1 MMSRNPLHTNPEI
14 HVLAP
19 DLCSA
24 VTSAA
29 TTERATT
36 VEQPAPDTPEPLV
49 RDCAGRRP
57 RGTCDVAPRRHHE
70 PMQTANQIRAS
81 AAPSERDIAMVGGPY
96 TVAGLAVGLGTVLC
110 NVLILLC
117 LLYGGSE
124 VFMQMV
130 MPDSAAA
137 SWFAGGP
144 PSVPHGNILDPAS
157 ITRDVNAELIASL
170 SSMVATLRD
179 AAGYAITGGTTLHP
193 DPLVALGIAMT
204 AFMFRQG
211 LRSATSRRLRNAMA
225 ATADTPPELP
235 PDIPAASDTR
245 EHRIATVHAVIAQ
258 LDAEWF
264 SYETDLEAYYLTRPS
279 LRDPEVAQTAA
290 YQAALYDLR
299 EHADGLTDDSSA
311 QDLDD
316 AEHAAEAALL
326 AWGAAHDH
334 AQAVGISDRS
344 PAERAALK
352 RLYALT
358 GQLAD
363 PATPEP
369 MCQALSEAITREMD
383 RLAASTVRVS
393 WEHLSRVPALENR
406 IPAAIAQRAYGQ
418 RHYASKSCAS
428 QQDQPT
434 FRDPRA
440 GEQ

>member
-1 MMSRNPLHTNPEI
+1 
-14 HVLAP
+14 
-19 DLCSA
+19 
-24 VTSAA
+24 
-29 TTERATT
+29 
-36 VEQPAPDTPEPLV
+36 
-49 RDCAGRRP
+49 
-57 RGTCDVAPRRHHE
+57 
-70 PMQTANQIRAS
+70 MQTANQIRAS
-81 AAPSERDIAMVGGPY
+81 DAPSERDIAMVGGPY

-204 AFMFRQG
+204 AFMLRQG

-225 ATADTPPELP
+225 ATVDTPPELP

-245 EHRIATVHAVIAQ
+245 QHRIATVHAVIAQ

-279 LRDPEVAQTAA
+279 LRDSEVAQTAA

-326 AWGAAHDH
+326 AWGAAHHH
-334 AQAVGISDRS
+334 AQPVGISDRS

-406 IPAAIAQRAYGQ
+406 IPAAIAHRAHGQ
-418 RHYASKSCAS
+418 RQDASNACAS
-428 QQDQPT
+428 QQDQST

>member
-1 MMSRNPLHTNPEI
+1 
-14 HVLAP
+14 
-19 DLCSA
+19 
-24 VTSAA
+24 
-29 TTERATT
+29 
-36 VEQPAPDTPEPLV
+36 
-49 RDCAGRRP
+49 
-57 RGTCDVAPRRHHE
+57 
-70 PMQTANQIRAS
+70 MQTANKTRAS
-81 AAPSERDIAMVGGPY
+81 AAPSGRDIAMVGGPY
-96 TVAGLAVGLGTVLC
+96 TGTGLAVGLGTVLC

-117 LLYGGSE
+117 LLYGLSD
-124 VFMQMV
+124 VFLQAV
-130 MPDSAAA
+130 VPVPAPA
-137 SWFAGGP
+137 SQG
-144 PSVPHGNILDPAS
+144 GNILDPAS
-157 ITRDVNAELIASL
+157 ITRDVNTQIIASL
-170 SSMVATLRD
+170 HNLVAIPRD
-179 AAGYAITGGTTLHP
+179 AAGYAITGGTTPHP

-204 AFMFRQG
+204 AVTFRQG
-211 LRSATSRRLRNAMA
+211 LRSATARRLRNAMA

-235 PDIPAASDTR
+235 PNIPAASDTR

-279 LRDPEVAQTAA
+279 LRDPEVTQTAA
-290 YQAALYDLR
+290 YLAAVYDLR

-326 AWGAAHDH
+326 AWGAANDH

-406 IPAAIAQRAYGQ
+406 IPAAIAQRAHGQ
-418 RHYASKSCAS
+418 RQEISKAFES

-434 FRDPRA
+434 SRDLRA